1 MSTPTPDPRTT
12 PDALR
17 AEAEAELKQA
27 AFVAESK
34 KNLGQRCPECG
45 ALGSLEEVDGVS
57 RCIDCDMEILAA
69 SALSGLGRK

>member
-1 MSTPTPDPRTT
+1 MSTRNLDTSVGSEVL
-12 PDALR
+12 LR
-17 AEAEAELKQA
+17 EAEAERERA

-45 ALGSLEEVDGVS
+45 ALGSLEEVDGVT

-69 SALSGLGRK
+69 SALGGLGRK